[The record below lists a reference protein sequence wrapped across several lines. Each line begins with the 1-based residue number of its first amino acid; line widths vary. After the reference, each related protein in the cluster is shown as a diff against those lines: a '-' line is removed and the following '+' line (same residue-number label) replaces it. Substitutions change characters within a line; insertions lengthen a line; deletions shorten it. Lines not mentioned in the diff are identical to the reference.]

1 MFWIFQIQNLTHLV
15 DLSILREKL
24 KLKLK
29 DKLTVYTLVFPN
41 KSVSNSK

>member
-1 MFWIFQIQNLTHLV
+1 MFWIFQIQNLTHIV
-15 DLSILREKL
+15 DLPILKE

-41 KSVSNSK
+41 KSVSDSK